1 MVATSQKG
9 ETLAQS
15 LKQPDERLEK
25 EIVNFCKH
33 IAGSSQIIAA
43 CMSGGCI
50 ANPANTKAVAEV
62 LLVIRL
68 FPPRL
73 MNYVKVSE
81 NRNIVV
87 LAVDQWIFERDVD
100 RGFLGEALAG
110 RMIFPYVALISS
122 DYLHSNEIRLKKRLI
137 LEMLENLVL
146 DFPELSNQFLMKPAY
161 FMYEAMLS
169 RIRLFPPMVYNL
181 HTHSESETQ
190 ADMSRVLHGYLEAL
204 KGLEKEKLIVLSKGY
219 VQISKDFTDKAHG
232 QTARF
237 MNLLKSGQRTM
248 FMSLLS
254 LFPKTM
260 DLLSQDRAFSL
271 KTPVVFERDSK
282 AVLQVEDPQKYLYL
296 PTASGL
302 VPLSSRID
310 IETYAR
316 KALGADKRAK
326 VEVHQIGGILNDVF
340 LVRVLDK
347 EKNERKIV
355 AKRFRDWS
363 SFKWFPLTL
372 WSVGTRS
379 FAVLGRPRLEKEIAM
394 NEFLYS
400 KGFGVPRILHASP
413 NDRLVFMEFV
423 EGRNMGEIVRK
434 TAEVKSR
441 RELRKD
447 LTLIGRVGRTF
458 AKVHAL
464 GVGLGDTKP
473 ENVMIGKNS
482 EIIIMD
488 FEQASKGGDK
498 VWDVAEFL
506 YYAGHDLPPLV
517 EIGRVELI
525 AKAFVEGY
533 LKGGG
538 DVKTVQRAGNPKYT
552 KVFSIFTLPHVML
565 AISNVCRKADKFEA

>member
-1 MVATSQKG
+1 M
-9 ETLAQS
+9 
-15 LKQPDERLEK
+15 
-25 EIVNFCKH
+25 NFCKH

-43 CMSGGCI
+43 CMSGGRVSGY
-50 ANPANTKAVAEV
+50 ASTKSVVEV

-73 MNYVKVSE
+73 MNYVRVFEDRS
-81 NRNIVV
+81 IVV
-87 LAVDQWIFERDVD
+87 LAADQWIFERDVD

-110 RMIFPYVALISS
+110 RIIFPYAALMSS
-122 DYLHSNEIRLKKRLI
+122 DYLHLHEIKLKKRLI
-137 LEMLENLVL
+137 LELLENLVL
-146 DFPELSNQFLMKPAY
+146 DYPELSSQFLMKPEY

-169 RIRLFPPMVYNL
+169 RIRLFPPMIYNIQIYNK
-181 HTHSESETQ
+181 TETR
-190 ADMSRVLHGYLEAL
+190 ADMQRVLHGYLEAL
-204 KGLEKEKLIVLSKGY
+204 KDLEKDKVIVLSKGY
-219 VQISKDFTDKAHG
+219 VQISRDFTDRARR

-260 DLLSQDRAFSL
+260 DLLSQDRELSL
-271 KTPVVFERDSK
+271 KLPVIFDTDSK
-282 AVLQVEDPQKYLYL
+282 PTLQVGDPQEYLFL

-316 KALGADKRAK
+316 KALGADESTK
-326 VEVHQIGGILNDVF
+326 VKIDQIGGILNDVF
-340 LVRVLDK
+340 VVRAIDK
-347 EKNERKIV
+347 EKAEKRIV

-363 SFKWFPLTL
+363 GFKWFPLTL

-379 FAVLGRPRLEKEIAM
+379 FAVLGRPRLEKEIAISQ
-394 NEFLYS
+394 FLYS
-400 KGFGVPRILHASP
+400 KGFCVPRILHASP
-413 NDRLVFMEFV
+413 NNRLVFMEFV
-423 EGRNMGEIVRK
+423 EGMNVSEIVKRAAK
-434 TAEVKSR
+434 AESH
-441 RELRKD
+441 RELKKD

-458 AKVHAL
+458 AKVHNL
-464 GVGLGDTKP
+464 GVALGDTKP

-482 EIIIMD
+482 EIIMMD
-488 FEQASKGGDK
+488 FEQASKGGDR

-517 EIGRVELI
+517 DAGRVELI
-525 AKAFVEGY
+525 AKTFVEGY
-533 LKGGG
+533 LRGGG
-538 DVKTVQRAGNPKYT
+538 DAKTVRRVANPKYT

-565 AISNVCRKADKFEA
+565 AISGVCRNVDRFEG